1 MLPVIEQSDLVS
13 MLPRAFA
20 TYVADKFDFA
30 IHELPVRLADQHLY
44 MMWHTKMEGDP
55 GHRWLRETLKA
66 IARERLGA
74 QATPPLRARSD
85 IPGSG
90 PGHGA
95 AGP

>member
-1 MLPVIEQSDLVS
+1 VDHIWSMLPVIEQSDLVS

-20 TYVADKFDFA
+20 TYVAGKFDFV

-55 GHRWLRETLKA
+55 GHRWLRETLKS

-74 QATPPLRARSD
+74 EAS
-85 IPGSG
+85 
-90 PGHGA
+90 
-95 AGP
+95 